1 MTHGGTEVKK
11 EGGNNGI
18 FEGFIAKLRDNIRLE
33 LAVYAAILAVAAV
46 IFAVTGGI
54 SCNGKQRARA
64 EEPAAQN
71 ADAAAF
77 RNEEQIEA
85 ALEGILSGIAGAGR
99 VKVMIAYG
107 STSELVTA
115 EELRTSKSASG
126 ESSER
131 NPFKLSTGGAY
142 EPLVITELMPRVCGV
157 IVIAEGAG
165 DIRVKN
171 DLQTAV
177 QTLLGVEASKVGVY
191 RMGQG

>member
-46 IFAVTGGI
+46 IFAATGGI

-131 NPFKLSTGGAY
+131 SPFKLSTGGAD